1 MENRREKFYSLTPE
15 VLDENEKI
23 YTEALD
29 FAFSNN
35 DIKNI
40 AITGIYGAGKS
51 TVWNT
56 YVEKNK
62 LDNIITVSLGKYED
76 DLFVNHI
83 KEDTKVINPENTT
96 ILENEKQEINKEE
109 TDNSNRIERQIINQ
123 ILSQIKSERIPLSKY
138 KFKENKSKAFIWL
151 NLLPIVSLLL
161 AVLVWL
167 SKDIIASLFI
177 PQYLGMK
184 SVIILLFLLI

>member
-1 MENRREKFYSLTPE
+1 MDCKDLAMEKRKEKFYSLTPE
-15 VLDENEKI
+15 VLEENKKI

-29 FAFSNN
+29 FAFSNS

-56 YVEKNK
+56 YVEQNK

-76 DLFVNHI
+76 DLFANYINEDIEVNSQ
-83 KEDTKVINPENTT
+83 ENSD

-109 TDNSNRIERQIINQ
+109 TDNNSNRIERQIINQ
-123 ILSQIKSERIPLSKY
+123 ILSQIKSKNIPLSKY

-151 NLLPIVSLLL
+151 NILPIISLLL
-161 AVLVWL
+161 AVLIWL
-167 SKDIIASLFI
+167 SKDVITDR
-177 PQYLGMK
+177 K
-184 SVIILLFLLI
+184 SVV